1 MANSYL
7 PETRR
12 RTAAI
17 KKLQIATLIGDL
29 SRKADILTA
38 DIEHEEARVGIRD
51 MSDPAYSVRD
61 PARPRARLQE
71 LGHAEH
77 LRRVRRQPGRRC
89 GARAR

>member
-51 MSDPAYSVRD
+51 MSDPAYSVLGAEPEGAKGEHRD
-61 PARPRARLQE
+61 YHRFSGGLSPRNAKGGLSRP
-71 LGHAEH
+71 
-77 LRRVRRQPGRRC
+77 
-89 GARAR
+89 